1 MFNYSEGITLVCE
14 KSEKVQEIL
23 GWIKVWGKC
32 LCLYSER
39 WEKVISI
46 LKFLLQANVNVQ
58 IIMLHKIFLQRY
70 AISNFF

>member
-14 KSEKVQEIL
+14 QSEKVQEILGIL

-32 LCLYSER
+32 LCLYSGR

-46 LKFLLQANVNVQ
+46 LKFLLQANINVQ
-58 IIMLHKIFLQRY
+58 IIMLHKTFLQQ
-70 AISNFF
+70 